1 MFLINT
7 AINLMWETT
16 ALCATLPVNFFRFP
30 WKANYEVCQLEGAYC
45 IVGGDSVVHFSGLYL
60 LARALATG
68 EMTVILQTF
77 QHNSF
82 ASEPARE

>member
-1 MFLINT
+1 MKQGVLHS
-7 AINLMWETT
+7 W
-16 ALCATLPVNFFRFP
+16 RH
-30 WKANYEVCQLEGAYC
+30 
-45 IVGGDSVVHFSGLYL
+45 SVVHFSGLIL

-68 EMTVILQTF
+68 EATVILQAF